1 MAPIEACEFQL
12 SSAQAQLRDCALP
25 LQQAR
30 ALLAH
35 ALGVSRERLIAH
47 PEYSIDEHTQANFAR
62 LVRERERGMP
72 MAYLLGVQEFYG
84 RPMGVNPAVLIP
96 RPETELLVQ
105 TALRLL
111 QGRAQARVLELGTG
125 SGCISI
131 TMALERPD
139 LWILASDR
147 SRQALCVARQ
157 NCLRLGA
164 TLQLLAG
171 DWYAPV
177 QGRFDLIVSNPP
189 YIRVTD
195 EHLAQLRFE
204 PRMALTDEGEG
215 LTAVRTIVAGAAEHL
230 CPGGHLLVEHGYDQA
245 AAVRELML
253 CHGLASVGTLRD
265 LAGHERACLGQNPG

>member
-1 MAPIEACEFQL
+1 MSPIQGCECQL
-12 SSAQAQLRDCALP
+12 PSAQAQLRNCALP

-47 PEYSIDEHTQANFAR
+47 PEYPLDEHMQARFAR

-105 TALRLL
+105 TALHLL
-111 QGRAQARVLELGTG
+111 NGRVQARVLELGTG
-125 SGCISI
+125 SGCIGI
-131 TMALERPD
+131 AMALERSD
-139 LWILASDR
+139 LRIVATDR
-147 SRQALCVARQ
+147 STAALRVARQ
-157 NCLRLGA
+157 NCIRLGA

-171 DWYAPV
+171 DWYAPLR
-177 QGRFDLIVSNPP
+177 GRFDLIVSNPP

-195 EHLAQLRFE
+195 EHLAQLGFE
-204 PRMALTDEGEG
+204 PRFALTDESDG
-215 LTAVRTIVAGAAEHL
+215 LTALHTIIAGAADHL
-230 CPGGHLLVEHGYDQA
+230 SSGGHLVLEHGYDQA
-245 AAVRELML
+245 AAVRELMRR
-253 CHGLASVGTLRD
+253 HGLANVCTLRD
-265 LAGHERACLGQNPG
+265 FAGHERACLGQNPS